1 MSATVKSVVET
12 AQNVVG
18 KAYNIAEPYVPTVVK
33 DTAAYGVK
41 TATPLVN
48 STVDYATKTVNGT
61 VDYTA
66 KTVNGTVEFAAKTV
80 NGTVQYAKDTVH
92 GTIDY
97 TSKTVNG
104 TVEFAK
110 AKVSDATIFASN
122 QANSALEFSKVVVN
136 GATTTIHA
144 HTPGP
149 ILTLIDNTVAGAQA
163 LRADPVGAMKPY
175 VPAFVIHFGEKT
187 YEIVGAAQEKTIEGV
202 KSASGFIV
210 TKVNGTVHFVTEI
223 PIVHQLIETLN
234 SVTAPV
240 IAKFGKKQID
250 GSVHAD
256 GKDVVAAKEQ

>member
-1 MSATVKSVVET
+1 MSATVKTVVET

-149 ILTLIDNTVAGAQA
+149 ILTLIDNTIAGAQA
-163 LRADPVGAMKPY
+163 LRADPV
-175 VPAFVIHFGEKT
+175 VIHFGEKT